1 MSSNSVTSTAR
12 EHVFPLFVKYVSANV
27 LGMIGYSCYIL
38 ADTFFVA
45 RGIGSDAIAAGS
57 RKNNTS
63 NNSRIIPGC
72 LQFLPAFSLLNG
84 TGLMIGMGA
93 AARYSLSSGRA
104 DSEIHRTIFTQALQL
119 AFIAMLFFFSIGL
132 FFARPLCVL
141 LGADGTTLPHAIP
154 YISILLMFSP
164 LFLCN
169 NLLNCFVRNDGEPRL
184 SMTAMLVGSLTNIV
198 LDYIFIYP
206 MQLGMT
212 GAALATAT
220 APLVGMSILSMHFW
234 KKKNQFHLVKTR
246 IHLKTAIDICRL
258 GVSSLVAELSSGI
271 VILVFNMLTL
281 KFSGTTGLA
290 AYSIL
295 ANIALVLVAIF
306 TGIGQG
312 IQPIVSSHPGK
323 NGAPVRYQVRR
334 YALSTA
340 LLMAFIAYLVVFVFA
355 VPIADLF
362 NKDKNP
368 LLTSMAAEGMRIY
381 FVSLFFS
388 GINMVSATYL
398 SASDQP
404 VPGFII
410 SILRGL
416 VLILPIAFLLA
427 ALLGMTGIW
436 LCLPVTEAI
445 VCVVTFFFLRKF

>member
-12 EHVFPLFVKYVSANV
+12 KHVFPLFVKYVSANV

-45 RGIGSDAIAAGS
+45 RGIGSDAIAAL
-57 RKNNTS
+57 N
-63 NNSRIIPGC
+63 
-72 LQFLPAFSLLNG
+72 LVLPAFSLLNG

-119 AFIAMLFFFSIGL
+119 AFVAMLFFFTIGL
-132 FFARPLCVL
+132 FFAKPLCIL

-206 MQLGMT
+206 MQLGMA

-220 APLVGMSILSMHFW
+220 APLVGMSILSMHFG

-312 IQPIVSSHPGK
+312 IQPIVSSHPGE
-323 NGAPVRYQVRR
+323 NGAPVRHQVRR
-334 YALSTA
+334 YALSA
-340 LLMAFIAYLVVFVFA
+340 AVLMALIAYLVVFA

-362 NKDKNP
+362 NKDNDP
-368 LLTSMAAEGMRIY
+368 LLTSMAADGMRIY

-427 ALLGMTGIW
+427 ALFGMTGIW
-436 LCLPVTEAI
+436 LCLPVTEAL

>member
-1 MSSNSVTSTAR
+1 MTTTTPFSATTA
-12 EHVFPLFVKYVSANV
+12 EKVFPTFIRYVSANV

-45 RGIGSDAIAAGS
+45 RGIGSDAIAAL
-57 RKNNTS
+57 N
-63 NNSRIIPGC
+63 
-72 LQFLPAFSLLNG
+72 LVLPAFSLLNG

-119 AFIAMLFFFSIGL
+119 AFVAMLFFFSIGL

-154 YISILLMFSP
+154 YIRILLMFSP

-290 AYSIL
+290 
-295 ANIALVLVAIF
+295 NIALVLVAIF

-323 NGAPVRYQVRR
+323 NGVPVRHQVRR

-340 LLMAFIAYLVVFVFA
+340 LLMALIAYLVVFVFA

-362 NKDKNP
+362 NKDKDP

>member
-1 MSSNSVTSTAR
+1 MTTTTPCSATTA
-12 EHVFPLFVKYVSANV
+12 EKVFPTFIRYVSANV

-45 RGIGSDAIAAGS
+45 RGIGSDAIAAL
-57 RKNNTS
+57 N
-63 NNSRIIPGC
+63 
-72 LQFLPAFSLLNG
+72 LVLPAFSLLNG

-119 AFIAMLFFFSIGL
+119 AFVAMLFFFSIGL

-154 YISILLMFSP
+154 YIRILLMFSQ
-164 LFLCN
+164 LFLCK

-184 SMTAMLVGSLTNIV
+184 SM

-246 IHLKTAIDICRL
+246 IHLKTAVDICRL

-323 NGAPVRYQVRR
+323 NGAPVRHQVRR

-340 LLMAFIAYLVVFVFA
+340 VLMALIAYLVVFVFA

-362 NKDKNP
+362 NKDKDP

-427 ALLGMTGIW
+427 ALFGMTGIW